1 MAPPAARACGGAQGG
16 CEVKRPALL
25 LALAA
30 ALPFAPALHAAHPAV
45 SGEMAGVW
53 LPDSKRSDRA
63 PRVPLRPEAAESREK
78 WLAEYGPV
86 DQRIDDTNASCI
98 AEPMPWPA
106 RLIAQYPFELLFT
119 PERVTVFY
127 EVFGSL
133 RRIPIGTPRNTF
145 DSLPS
150 AMGTSS
156 GRWEG
161 DTLVVE
167 THTIRRDGAGKPTGD
182 APISNARRIIERFS
196 MGKDE
201 AGNKQLRN
209 ELTIVDP
216 VVLTAPVKFTMR
228 YKWSPDI
235 FVGEYLCQQDIW
247 DQNLQGSPSTVP
259 WRK

>member
-1 MAPPAARACGGAQGG
+1 M
-16 CEVKRPALL
+16 KRPALL

-119 PERVTVFY
+119 TDRVTVFY

-150 AMGTSS
+150 AMGTS
-156 GRWEG
+156 
-161 DTLVVE
+161 
-167 THTIRRDGAGKPTGD
+167 
-182 APISNARRIIERFS
+182 N
-196 MGKDE
+196 
-201 AGNKQLRN
+201 
-209 ELTIVDP
+209 
-216 VVLTAPVKFTMR
+216 
-228 YKWSPDI
+228 
-235 FVGEYLCQQDIW
+235 
-247 DQNLQGSPSTVP
+247 
-259 WRK
+259 

>member
-1 MAPPAARACGGAQGG
+1 MKGLRLRGIMLLVTASLSAPM
-16 CEVKRPALL
+16 
-25 LALAA
+25 
-30 ALPFAPALHAAHPAV
+30 LHAAHPAV
-45 SGEMAGVW
+45 SREMAGVW
-53 LPDSKRSDRA
+53 LPDSKRSDRT
-63 PRVPLRPEAAESREK
+63 PSQWPLRPEAAAARDK

-86 DQRIDDTNASCI
+86 DATVDDTNASCI
-98 AEPMPWPA
+98 PEAMPWPA

-119 PERVTVFY
+119 ADRLTVFH

-133 RRIPIGTPRNTF
+133 RRIPIGRARNTF
-145 DSLPS
+145 EALPT
-150 AMGTSS
+150 AMGRSM
-156 GRWEG
+156 GHWDG

-167 THTIRRDGAGKPTGD
+167 TDMIRREGAGLPSGN
-182 APISNARRIIERFS
+182 PPVSNARRIVERWS

-209 ELTIVDP
+209 EITIIDP
-216 VVLTAPVKFTMR
+216 LVLTQPVKMTMR

-235 FVGEYLCQQDIW
+235 AVGEYLCQQDIW

>member
-1 MAPPAARACGGAQGG
+1 VTRAITFCVIASSLVFSPWLQ
-16 CEVKRPALL
+16 
-25 LALAA
+25 
-30 ALPFAPALHAAHPAV
+30 AAHPPV
-45 SGEMAGVW
+45 SREMAGVW
-53 LPDSKRSDRA
+53 LPDSKRSDR
-63 PRVPLRPEAAESREK
+63 PPKWPLRPEAAESREK

-86 DQRIDDTNASCI
+86 DPRVDDTNASCI
-98 AEPMPWPA
+98 AESMPWPA
-106 RLIAQYPFELLFT
+106 RLIAQYPFEVLFT
-119 PERVTVFY
+119 PDRATIFF

-133 RRIPIGTPRNTF
+133 RRIPIGQARNTF
-145 DSLPS
+145 DALPS

-156 GRWEG
+156 GHWEG

-167 THTIRRDGAGKPTGD
+167 THSIRRDGAGKPTGD
-182 APISNARRIIERFS
+182 APMSNARRIVEHYS
-196 MGKDE
+196 MGRDE

-209 ELTIVDP
+209 ELTIIDP
-216 VVLTAPVKFTMR
+216 VVLTAPVTFTMR